1 MDELVRSAEA
11 PTVVVIGDLCVD
23 TQKMTARIGKT
34 ALRLQPRERQVL
46 VILSL
51 AFCASTTEP
60 VPRDAIIE
68 RLYPDRLGV
77 TAVDVFISTM
87 RKKMREASGGKN
99 YIETLWG
106 KGYKLSA
113 PRDEGVEQ
121 ISVV

>member
-23 TQKMTARIGKT
+23 TQKMTAKIGRT

-51 AFCASTTEP
+51 AFHECPAEP
-60 VPRDAIIE
+60 VPRQVIIE

-77 TAVDVFISTM
+77 TALDVFISTM

-106 KGYKLSA
+106 KGYKLA
-113 PRDEGVEQ
+113 THRPDKAE
-121 ISVV
+121 